1 MNFFKHKKK
10 NNRIIIILF
19 FSFILLIGCLTFKDY
34 GISID
39 EEFSRSSGLYW
50 LAQILEN
57 TPFNEIANQ
66 ATIRFNDI
74 KGMSLLTAKD
84 FPMYGI
90 VFDVPFALIE
100 VLANIESSQNY
111 FYLRHFGIFFTF
123 FLSSIFFYKI
133 LKNRFNNFNI
143 SLIGTCF
150 YILSPRIYGASFYNN
165 KDILFLSLVTI
176 TLYFCFEA
184 LDKKNYKTI
193 ILFALFSALCTSTRI
208 IAIFFPLSFV
218 LIFFL
223 SNYMKINKL
232 KIVYILSYYIFFY
245 FLFIFLHWPYLW
257 DSPFQQFFMF
267 LISAQNLL
275 NETMMLFNGE
285 YINSKF
291 LPYYYIPVWIIIST
305 PTLYIIFFFYGLLNQ
320 TIRLFRRFFNIK
332 ENSTYPDFW
341 RSKNEEKDFY
351 ILFNFLVIIFYLII
365 FNITLYNSWRQI
377 YFINTFIIY
386 ISTYGIFILFSKLKS
401 KTRKNYFNLI
411 IGILITGIVYKMVV
425 YHPYQNIYF
434 NSLVSNK
441 FKNNFEVDYMGT
453 SGVRFLEKILD
464 DNIEKQKIYIGVAS
478 YLPIERSLSLIDA
491 EKRSRINIVGQEY
504 DKADFIYTNYTSEVD
519 KKYNKKYDIPK
530 NFKKIDEFIIDGT
543 KIYEV
548 YKKQ

>member
-1 MNFFKHKKK
+1 
-10 NNRIIIILF
+10 
-19 FSFILLIGCLTFKDY
+19 
-34 GISID
+34 
-39 EEFSRSSGLYW
+39 
-50 LAQILEN
+50 
-57 TPFNEIANQ
+57 
-66 ATIRFNDI
+66 
-74 KGMSLLTAKD
+74 
-84 FPMYGI
+84 
-90 VFDVPFALIE
+90 
-100 VLANIESSQNY
+100 
-111 FYLRHFGIFFTF
+111 
-123 FLSSIFFYKI
+123 
-133 LKNRFNNFNI
+133 
-143 SLIGTCF
+143 
-150 YILSPRIYGASFYNN
+150 
-165 KDILFLSLVTI
+165 
-176 TLYFCFEA
+176 
-184 LDKKNYKTI
+184 
-193 ILFALFSALCTSTRI
+193 
-208 IAIFFPLSFV
+208 
-218 LIFFL
+218 
-223 SNYMKINKL
+223 MKINKL
-232 KIVYILSYYIFFY
+232 KIFYILSSYIFFY

-305 PTLYIIFFFYGLLNQ
+305 PTLYVIFFFYGLLNQ
-320 TIRLFRRFFNIK
+320 TLRLFRRFFNIK

-401 KTRKNYFNLI
+401 RTRKNYFNLI

-464 DNIEKQKIYIGVAS
+464 DNMQKQKINIGVAS

-491 EKRSRINIVGQEY
+491 KKRSKINIVGQEY
-504 DKADFIYTNYTSEVD
+504 EKADFIYTNYTSEVD